1 MSAPKDDKNALGN
14 TGGKSLN
21 DRKLAAE
28 VRSLAL
34 GEIKKIL
41 EEEKLTEFKKAVI
54 LRLAPSILPRLNEHT
69 GEDGEKLVIPIYGGL
84 SIQEHDSDQKGVSA
98 EAENPSG

>member
-1 MSAPKDDKNALGN
+1 MPAGKGNKNALGN

-34 GEIKKIL
+34 GEIKAIL
-41 EEEKLTEFKKAVI
+41 ESEKLTEFKKAVI

-69 GEDGEKLVIPIYGGL
+69 GDDGKDLFPIPLL
-84 SIQEHDSDQKGVSA
+84 SNMQIVPDNQRNQENSEPQQT
-98 EAENPSG
+98 N

>member
-1 MSAPKDDKNALGN
+1 MSAPKGNKNGLGN

-21 DRKLAAE
+21 DRKLAAA

-41 EEEKLTEFKKAVI
+41 EEERLTEFKKAVI

-69 GEDGEKLVIPIYGGL
+69 GEDGERLVIPIYGGL
-84 SIQEHDSDQKGVSA
+84 SKHDSDQKDIHA
-98 EAENPSG
+98 EAENKGS

>member
-1 MSAPKDDKNALGN
+1 MAAPKENKNALGN

-21 DRKLAAE
+21 DRKLAAA

-41 EEEKLTEFKKAVI
+41 QEKRLTEFKKAVI

-69 GEDGEKLVIPIYGGL
+69 GDDGKDLFPLPILNGMNVPTDN
-84 SIQEHDSDQKGVSA
+84 S
-98 EAENPSG
+98 NPQNISSNETD

>member
-1 MSAPKDDKNALGN
+1 MAAPRGNNNAAGN

-21 DRKLAAE
+21 DRKLAAA

-41 EEEKLTEFKKAVI
+41 EEERLTEFKKAVI

-84 SIQEHDSDQKGVSA
+84 SVPGHHSDQKDIQP
-98 EAENPSG
+98 EAENQSS